1 MPNAIVKRFEK
12 YGTNPA
18 ESKKVGIEVAT
29 EQCADLIKHGFRNF
43 QFYSLNQA
51 DEVTEIVHNLGAF

>member
-1 MPNAIVKRFEK
+1 
-12 YGTNPA
+12 
-18 ESKKVGIEVAT
+18 VAT

-51 DEVTEIVHNLGAF
+51 DEVTEIVKNIGAF